1 MTPDAPNSQHGL
13 IVHADDFGE
22 TVEITRGIC
31 AAIEDGAVTSTSI
44 MANMPGTAD
53 ALTRVAALAERAS
66 FGVHLNL
73 CEGVPLTPGR
83 TLVNDKGQFHRKRE
97 LLMRSITGR
106 LSVGELEDEISAQ
119 IAVVHD
125 AGIRISHVDGH
136 KHLHQ
141 LPVVSTAVA
150 RVLPRFGITRVRI
163 TRVRRIRGNMRA
175 ATLVREAF
183 AWRASAAFRRANL
196 CSPARV
202 LDIQAIMQE
211 ANPQQAAALLRDTG
225 VVEIFCHPGTAL
237 ADAEKPG
244 SCQRHEELQYL
255 LSPRFKEILK
265 SPSHHLLGHLMM
277 QLLAHPLGDDPRSA
291 LHAAAS
297 T

>member
-1 MTPDAPNSQHGL
+1 MARRDAVSCLLRVENASLDGVTPDAAKLTHGL

-53 ALTRVAALAERAS
+53 ALTRVAPLAERAS

-73 CEGVPLTPGR
+73 CEGIPLTPGR
-83 TLVNDKGQFHRKRE
+83 TLVNAAGEFHRKRE
-97 LLMRSITGR
+97 LLVRSITGR
-106 LSVGELEDEISAQ
+106 LSVRELEAEISAQ
-119 IAVVHD
+119 IAVIHD
-125 AGIRISHVDGH
+125 SGIRISHIDGH

-141 LPVVSTAVA
+141 LPIVSTAVA
-150 RVLPRFGITRVRI
+150 RVLPRFGISRVRI
-163 TRVRRIRGNMRA
+163 TRVRRFRGNMRA

-183 AWRASAAFRRANL
+183 AWRAGAAFRRAHL

-202 LDIQAIMQE
+202 LDIQAIMKE
-211 ANPQQAAALLRDTG
+211 ANPQQAAALLRDAG
-225 VVEIFCHPGTAL
+225 VVEVFCHPGTAL

-244 SCQRHEELQYL
+244 SCQRHEELEYL
-255 LSPRFKEILK
+255 LSPGFKEILK
-265 SPSHHLLGHLMM
+265 
-277 QLLAHPLGDDPRSA
+277 RSGA
-291 LHAAAS
+291 RPMTYWSL
-297 T
+297 